1 MHSYPHIAR
10 VLRSAYNVEH
20 GLSLDVS
27 KKLYARMIS
36 SSPSRNEF
44 KQELDLAFSDPGMS
58 WKAMLCN
65 DSYEVFDAST
75 EQEARVMAIE
85 ILLAPLAVI

>member
-1 MHSYPHIAR
+1 
-10 VLRSAYNVEH
+10 
-20 GLSLDVS
+20 
-27 KKLYARMIS
+27 
-36 SSPSRNEF
+36 
-44 KQELDLAFSDPGMS
+44 
-58 WKAMLCN
+58 MLCN